1 MRNLITGEVEQAPE
15 KPVRQS
21 LSVMDGWRE
30 HPALTIVILLSG
42 LLIGLAAAW
51 FLGKPK
57 YVAEATIYV
66 SPTFMKN
73 LEEDSEQKRQYDTFV
88 QQQVNTITRYD
99 ILNESLRGA
108 KGTGFRWAEPGESE
122 KESVERLRKAL
133 EIRRIPETYQIA
145 VGLRS
150 GESKGLAEFVNT
162 LVDNFL
168 SKARAEEFY
177 GQKER
182 MQTLESERGA
192 LDRDLTAKSAKL
204 AELSAALGVTNFS
217 PTLPNPYDLALT
229 KTKEELNGVRNRRLE
244 AEVAAQG
251 LEASGEGVNNTI
263 SGPVAQ
269 AMNADSE
276 LARMRAALNQR
287 RMELTTAVQGLGP
300 EHPIRQ
306 RAEKEMAENAAELE
320 QVTARTR
327 ERITSQLIAT
337 SREELRRARH
347 VEAGLNAVIATQST
361 QAGRFSRTLQEG
373 VVLMSEIERMRA
385 RRNTIDDRI
394 RYLTVE
400 SSAPGF
406 LRMFAPAQAPE
417 EPTKGRRTLLFA
429 VFLAF
434 TVALTCFVPVSLELA
449 NTRVRNS
456 GAVEQV
462 IGFPAVGQLLRPET
476 ASLEFQQEQVAR
488 MIAGIE
494 RSHQSMMAS
503 TFLLTPVGVNEGN
516 ANLASLLGAELK
528 KRGKR
533 TLIIGA
539 GDPDFGCLPPG
550 GAGLQDVL
558 DDFTHLPQAIL
569 PGAGIYEADRMYAGN
584 PRNGSRFAN
593 LQKMPELLEKLHA
606 RYDLIVLAA
615 APVFLS
621 SDTEYLV
628 RCSDVTILHVDTR
641 AVYRTQLER
650 ARELLERLQPGGLGV
665 VITEMALS
673 DAGSILRNDYRQFE
687 VFRELSRRRNQQL
700 SLTPGEIA
708 PHFLTAAPAGT
719 DKEVTTV

>member
-1 MRNLITGEVEQAPE
+1 MRNLITGEVEKAPE
-15 KPVRQS
+15 KPERHS
-21 LSVMDGWRE
+21 LSVIDGWRE
-30 HPALTIVILLSG
+30 HPILTVAILVVGLMIALAS
-42 LLIGLAAAW
+42 AW

-57 YVAEATIYV
+57 YMAEATIYV

-99 ILNESLRGA
+99 ILSESLAGA
-108 KGTGFRWAEPGESE
+108 RSTGFRWAEPGESE
-122 KESVERLRKAL
+122 KEAVERLRKAL

-150 GESKGLAEFVNT
+150 GESKGLAEFVNA

-182 MQTLESERGA
+182 MQTLESERGT
-192 LDRDLTAKSAKL
+192 LDRELAAKSAKL

-251 LEASGEGVNNTI
+251 LEASGGAGGATP
-263 SGPVAQ
+263 GPVAQ

-276 LARMRAALNQR
+276 LARLRTALNER
-287 RMELTTAVQGLGP
+287 RMELTTAVQGLGS
-300 EHPIRQ
+300 EHPVRQ
-306 RAEKEMAENAAELE
+306 RAEKEMAENAVELE

-327 ERITSQLIAT
+327 ERITAQLIAT

-347 VEAGLNAVIATQST
+347 VEAGLNAVIATQSA

-373 VVLMSEIERMRA
+373 VVLMSEIERMRT

-406 LRMFAPAQAPE
+406 LRMFAPAQTPE

-429 VFLAF
+429 VFFAF
-434 TVALTCFVPVSLELA
+434 TIALTCFVPVSLELA

-558 DDFTHLPQAIL
+558 DDFARLPQSIL
-569 PGAGIYEADRMYAGN
+569 PGVYEADRMYAGN

-593 LQKMPELLEKLHA
+593 LQRMPELLEKLHA

-641 AVYRTQLER
+641 AVHRTQLER

-687 VFRELSRRRNQQL
+687 AFRELSRRRNQQL

-708 PHFLTAAPAGT
+708 PHFLASAPVDS
-719 DKEVTTV
+719 DKEVSAV